1 MKSYLL
7 DPFGSQEAGHCL
19 LGTSVALLGQECF
32 SSESWEA
39 AHLLEPFVAV
49 SGESQWVWGIG
60 EAGYCKA

>member
-7 DPFGSQEAGHCL
+7 NPLGVRKLDIVSWVL
-19 LGTSVALLGQECF
+19 LALLGQECF

-39 AHLLEPFVAV
+39 AHLLEPFVVV
-49 SGESQWVWGIG
+49 SGRVQWVWGIG